1 MIRAVAADGRIETG
15 GAFTPIG
22 RPRVVERIA
31 AAAMQRVVLLIAP
44 AGYGKS
50 VALRQYLEASREPH
64 VRYDVYSEHGTLLGF
79 VRGFADALLEI
90 APDAR
95 KTVSGAY
102 EKSRA
107 SKTPGQDLAV
117 WMHAHIKTYS
127 GIVAIDDLHLVEGDP
142 EITKFLVALIERTRG
157 RTRWLIASRSTLD
170 LPFGSW
176 LAYGEMD
183 MIVDEKDLEFTID
196 EARQTA
202 RASRVS
208 VRDEELQEILQMT
221 DGWPTA
227 LSFALRTSTRSVDL
241 RNIAATTREMIYRY
255 LAEQVYKSLTEEER
269 DLLHFTAYL
278 PEIDLDVMRHAG
290 YDRAKAIVEVLRD
303 RVAFIYPDRPGVY
316 RTHDLFRDFVQHQVE
331 LEGDD
336 TARALRLRVA
346 QALEAAGRIAP
357 ALTLFAK
364 ARKHED
370 ALRLIETHGFELME
384 QAHADAVGAAVDAL
398 PQQIRSNDA
407 VVLALRAVGHAN
419 ALRFERAEGLF
430 QRALEQSKSIA
441 VRSAVALRYGLIL
454 VNSGKPIAPLML
466 PLLEDD
472 GLSVDSRAE
481 IVALLAASYSW
492 SAPEAAAQYIDEAE
506 TLMPQIT
513 EETTRAKVVQRLGFA
528 AQYLHRIDESKTY
541 SLRAAELATDLGL
554 HSLAARAY
562 TVLAGSATENLAS
575 TPEVLWYAQQCST
588 AAAKAGDLNI
598 VNVALLY
605 TISVETRRGNYER
618 LETLLKQ
625 LPAAALSDRY
635 RAASV
640 ASARAMVAAS
650 NRKFEDAVRLMK
662 VVAADAVL
670 TRDRIFSGSL
680 CALWAAARDEW
691 SESLAKELQDRID
704 EFAPSSEADR
714 QYGDVSRAV
723 FATALALAGKTT
735 AALKTVGKVKESSGP
750 VGSAFAQI
758 ANGII
763 GAVRS
768 QSTECAFSDALE
780 VAREFGVFGWA
791 RALELAFVAWSE
803 RQPQDRKKLLTKA
816 ELTVLALL
824 NEGKT
829 PKDIATETG
838 RSVYTVQ
845 AHIQN
850 IIGKLG
856 CSGRNEALVIARA
869 HGLLSA

>member
-1 MIRAVAADGRIETG
+1 
-15 GAFTPIG
+15 
-22 RPRVVERIA
+22 
-31 AAAMQRVVLLIAP
+31 MQRVVLLVAP

-50 VALRQYLEASREPH
+50 VALRQYLESSHEPH

-346 QALEAAGRIAP
+346 RALEAAGRIAP
-357 ALTLFAK
+357 ALTLFAR
-364 ARKHED
+364 ARAHED

-384 QAHADAVGAAVDAL
+384 QAHADAVGTAVDAL
-398 PQQIRSNDA
+398 PQHIRSNDA
-407 VVLALRAVGHAN
+407 VVLALRAVAHAN

-430 QRALEQSKSIA
+430 QRALDQSKSIA
-441 VRSAVALRYGLIL
+441 VRSTVALRYGLIL
-454 VNSGKPIAPLML
+454 VNSGKPIASLML
-466 PLLEDD
+466 PLLEDEA
-472 GLSVDSRAE
+472 LTPEVRAE
-481 IVALLAASYSW
+481 IVAMLAASYSW
-492 SAPEAAAQYIDEAE
+492 SSPELAARYIDEAE
-506 TLMPQIT
+506 TLMPRISD
-513 EETTRAKVVQRLGFA
+513 EPTRAKVAQRLGFA
-528 AQYLHRIDESKTY
+528 AQYLHRIDDSKTY

-588 AAAKAGDLNI
+588 AASKAGDLHV
-598 VNVALLY
+598 VNLALLY
-605 TISVETRRGNYER
+605 TIGVETRRGNYDR
-618 LETLLKQ
+618 VETLLKQ
-625 LPAAALSDRY
+625 MPTAALSDRY

-640 ASARAMVAAS
+640 ASARAMIAADGG
-650 NRKFEDAVRLMK
+650 KFEDAVRLMK
-662 VVAADAVL
+662 LVAADAVFA
-670 TRDRIFSGSL
+670 RDRIFSGAL
-680 CALWAAARDEW
+680 CVLWTAARAEW
-691 SESLAKELQDRID
+691 SEALAKEVQDRLE
-704 EFAPSSEADR
+704 EFEPSSEADR
-714 QYGDVSRAV
+714 QFEDVTRAI
-723 FATALALAGKTT
+723 FATALSFAGKTT
-735 AALKTVGKVKESSGP
+735 AALKMVGRIKESAGP
-750 VGSAFAQI
+750 VSSAFGRI
-758 ANGII
+758 AGAII
-763 GAVRS
+763 AAVRA
-768 QSTECAFSDALE
+768 QSSECAFSEALE
-780 VAREFGVFGWA
+780 VAREFGVQGWA
-791 RALELAFVAWSE
+791 RVLELAFIAWTE

-824 NEGKT
+824 NEGKN
-829 PKDIATETG
+829 PKDIAIETG

-850 IIGKLG
+850 IIAKLG

-869 HGLLSA
+869 HGLISA